1 MGTRHLFIEVQMQME
16 NKHIYVI
23 APEIK
28 IYKLKQV
35 TIFLLTT
42 MTGMGKYL
50 TVTRMCLLNCSQ
62 TVMVQL

>member
-35 TIFLLTT
+35 TIF
-42 MTGMGKYL
+42 YL
-50 TVTRMCLLNCSQ
+50 PQWQEWENI
-62 TVMVQL
+62 